1 MRHAADALGGGRVKG
16 WFTTRFRAAIAAA
29 ATLTGKRFGLL
40 VASSVVATSA
50 IVAAAATNGPESSQA
65 AATLLGR
72 ALAAKTAPVA
82 VAPAPAPE
90 PEPEEEAG
98 PVESVSNESTPA
110 PEESIVIPTPEPEPV
125 FIPEE
130 PAPEPAPEPEPE
142 EAPEEEEESAPPPP
156 KPEAG
161 RIKHVFLISLVSSG
175 YQSAFGTTGSTMP
188 YLNGTLRPKG
198 LLLSNYSVLSEAT
211 TPNGVATISG
221 QPPNAATKTDCPT
234 LTEFPPTAK
243 TSSAGILS
251 GEGCVWPV
259 ATNTLA
265 GQLSVAEFT
274 WKAYMEGMVDPTTGE
289 PANCVYQGPEEE
301 EKVELGGYSNRL
313 NPFTHFHSLLDVGE
327 CSEGDVP
334 ITELKKDLKVE
345 KNTPNFSY
353 ISPDLC
359 SAGVTGQCPEG
370 APTGAAAADEWLAE
384 IVPQILESPAYKKDG
399 LLIVTFGGLNPPA
412 PVAEGETPPPAAP
425 NPLKT
430 GAVLVSKFITKGS
443 NDAAPYN
450 PYSLLRSSEELFG
463 LNQMAKAGDKTTK
476 TFAPELLGESGGGS
490 GAKSGGGD

>member
-1 MRHAADALGGGRVKG
+1 VRNWVA
-16 WFTTRFRAAIAAA
+16 TRFRAAIAAGA
-29 ATLTGKRFGLL
+29 SLTGKRFGLL

-50 IVAAAATNGPESSQA
+50 IVAAAATNQPESSQA

-72 ALAAKTAPVA
+72 AIAAKSAPAA

-98 PVESVSNESTPA
+98 PVEPVSHESTPA
-110 PEESIVIPTPEPEPV
+110 PEETIIPTPAPEPV

-130 PAPEPAPEPEPE
+130 PAPEPAPEPKPEE
-142 EAPEEEEESAPPPP
+142 EAPQETAPMPPP

-175 YQSAFGTTGSTMP
+175 YQSAFATTGSTMP

-211 TPNGVATISG
+211 TPNGIAAISG
-221 QPPNAATKTDCPT
+221 QPPNAATKTDCPK

-243 TSSAGILS
+243 TSKAGILS

-265 GQLSVAEFT
+265 GELSVGEFT
-274 WKAYMEGMVDPTTGE
+274 WKAYFEGMVDPTTGE

-327 CSEGDVP
+327 CAEGDVP
-334 ITELKKDLKVE
+334 ITELKNDLKSE
-345 KNTPNFSY
+345 AKTPNFSY

-359 SAGVTGQCPEG
+359 KAGVTGQCPEG
-370 APTGAAAADEWLAE
+370 APTGPAAADEWLAE
-384 IVPQILESPAYKKDG
+384 VVPQILESPAYKKDG
-399 LLIVTFGGLNPPA
+399 LLIISFGGVNPPA
-412 PVAEGETPPPAAP
+412 PVAEGETPPPAPP

-430 GAVLVSKFITKGS
+430 GAVLMSKFITKGS

-450 PYSLLRSSEELFG
+450 PYSLLRSTEELFG
-463 LNQMAKAGDKTTK
+463 LNQLAKAGDKTTK
-476 TFAPELLGESGGGS
+476 TFAPELLGESGGAS
-490 GAKSGGGD
+490 GKKTSGD

>member
-1 MRHAADALGGGRVKG
+1 VKG

-90 PEPEEEAG
+90 PEPELEEG
-98 PVESVSNESTPA
+98 PGPPAVSNESTPA

-142 EAPEEEEESAPPPP
+142 EAPEEEETAPPP

-211 TPNGVATISG
+211 TPNGIATISG

-334 ITELKKDLKVE
+334 LSELKVDLKVE

-370 APTGAAAADEWLAE
+370 APTGGAAADEWLAE
-384 IVPQILESPAYKKDG
+384 IVPQILESPAYKKNG

-450 PYSLLRSSEELFG
+450 PYSLLRSTEELFG
-463 LNQMAKAGDKTTK
+463 LGQLAKAADPKTK
-476 TFAPELLGESGGGS
+476 SFAPPLLGEED
-490 GAKSGGGD
+490 GGD

>member
-1 MRHAADALGGGRVKG
+1 VRDWIASRI
-16 WFTTRFRAAIAAA
+16 RAAIAAGA
-29 ATLTGKRFGLL
+29 SLTGKRFGLL

-50 IVAAAATNGPESSQA
+50 IVAAAATNQPESSQA

-72 ALAAKTAPVA
+72 ALAANRAPVA
-82 VAPAPAPE
+82 VAPAPEPE

-98 PVESVSNESTPA
+98 PAEAVEHESTPEPQPETSFVPAPEPELVLA
-110 PEESIVIPTPEPEPV
+110 PEETT
-125 FIPEE
+125 
-130 PAPEPAPEPEPE
+130 PEPAPEPEPE
-142 EAPEEEEESAPPPP
+142 PEEEAPAETPPP

-161 RIKHVFLISLVSSG
+161 RIKHVFLISLISSG
-175 YQSAFGTTGSTMP
+175 YQSAFGATGSAMP

-221 QPPNAATKTDCPT
+221 QPPNAATEADCPT
-234 LTEFPPTAK
+234 LTEFPPTAT
-243 TSSAGILS
+243 TSSAEVLA

-265 GQLSVAEFT
+265 GQLGVAAFT
-274 WKAYMEGMVDPTTGE
+274 WKAYMEGMADPLTGE

-327 CSEGDVP
+327 CTEGDVP
-334 ITELKKDLKVE
+334 ITELKRDLKVE

-370 APTGAAAADEWLAE
+370 APTGPAAADEWLAE
-384 IVPQILESPAYKKDG
+384 VVPQILESPAYKKDG
-399 LLIVTFGGLNPPA
+399 LLIVTFGGVNPPA
-412 PVAEGETPPPAAP
+412 PVAEGEVPPPAAP

-450 PYSLLRSSEELFG
+450 PYSLLHSTEELFG
-463 LNQMAKAGDKTTK
+463 LTQLAKAGDKKTK
-476 TFAPELLGESGGGS
+476 TFAPELLGENGGESGKKKAGG
-490 GAKSGGGD
+490 

>member
-1 MRHAADALGGGRVKG
+1 MSG
-16 WFTTRFRAAIAAA
+16 WFGTRFRAALAAA
-29 ATLTGKRFGLL
+29 ASLTGKRFGLL

-50 IVAAAATNGPESSQA
+50 IVAAAATNQPESSQA

-72 ALAAKTAPVA
+72 ALAARTAPVA

-90 PEPEEEAG
+90 PEPEVEEEAG
-98 PVESVSNESTPA
+98 PVESVSHESTPL
-110 PEESIVIPTPEPEPV
+110 PEETFIPAPEPEPV
-125 FIPEE
+125 FIPAE
-130 PAPEPAPEPEPE
+130 PAPEPAPEPEAE
-142 EAPEEEEESAPPPP
+142 EAAEEETAPTPPPS

-211 TPNGVATISG
+211 TPNGIATISG
-221 QPPNAATKTDCPT
+221 QPPNAATNTDCPT
-234 LTEFPPTAK
+234 LTEFPPTAT
-243 TSSAGILS
+243 TSNAGILQ

-265 GQLSVAEFT
+265 GQLSVAAFT
-274 WKAYMEGMVDPTTGE
+274 WRAYMEGMADPTTGE

-327 CSEGDVP
+327 CEEEDVP
-334 ITELKKDLKVE
+334 LSELKADLKVE
-345 KNTPNFSY
+345 KKTPNFSY

-370 APTGAAAADEWLAE
+370 APTGPAAADAWLAE

-399 LLIVTFGGLNPPA
+399 LLIVTFGGLNSPA
-412 PVAEGETPPPAAP
+412 PPAEGEIPPPPAP

-450 PYSLLRSSEELFG
+450 PYSLLRSTEELFG

-476 TFAPELLGESGGGS
+476 TFAPELLGESGGDSGS
-490 GAKSGGGD
+490 KSGGGD

>member
-1 MRHAADALGGGRVKG
+1 MKG
-16 WFTTRFRAAIAAA
+16 WFAVRFRAALAAA
-29 ATLTGKRFGLL
+29 ASLTGKRFGLL

-50 IVAAAATNGPESSQA
+50 IVAAAATNQPESSQA

-72 ALAAKTAPVA
+72 ALAARTAPVA
-82 VAPAPAPE
+82 VAPAPEPE
-90 PEPEEEAG
+90 PEPEEEAEPAE
-98 PVESVSNESTPA
+98 PVAEESTPA
-110 PEESIVIPTPEPEPV
+110 PEPSIIPTPAPEPIV
-125 FIPEE
+125 VPE
-130 PAPEPAPEPEPE
+130 EPAPEPEPE
-142 EAPEEEEESAPPPP
+142 PEEEAPEETAPTPPP

-211 TPNGVATISG
+211 TPNGVAAISG
-221 QPPNAATKTDCPT
+221 QPPNAATKADCPT
-234 LTEFPPTAK
+234 LTEFSSTA
-243 TSSAGILS
+243 TTNSAGVLA

-265 GQLSVAEFT
+265 GQLSVADFT

-289 PANCVYQGPEEE
+289 PTNCVYQGPEEE

-334 ITELKKDLKVE
+334 ITELKRDLKVE
-345 KNTPNFSY
+345 KKTPNFSY

-370 APTGAAAADEWLAE
+370 APTGSAAADEWLAE
-384 IVPQILESPAYKKDG
+384 VVPQILESPAYKKDG

-412 PVAEGETPPPAAP
+412 PPAEGETPPPAAP

-450 PYSLLRSSEELFG
+450 PYSLLRSTEELFG
-463 LNQMAKAGDKTTK
+463 LTQLAKAGEKQTK
-476 TFAPELLGESGGGS
+476 TFAPELLG
-490 GAKSGGGD
+490 KSGGD

>member
-1 MRHAADALGGGRVKG
+1 MRG
-16 WFTTRFRAAIAAA
+16 WFTTRIRAALAAA

-50 IVAAAATNGPESSQA
+50 IVAAAATNQPESSQA
-65 AATLLGR
+65 AASLLGR
-72 ALAAKTAPVA
+72 ALAAKTTPVA
-82 VAPAPAPE
+82 VAPAPE
-90 PEPEEEAG
+90 PEPEPEEEFEPA
-98 PVESVSNESTPA
+98 ESVVHESTPE
-110 PEESIVIPTPEPEPV
+110 PEPSIIPTPEPEPIV
-125 FIPEE
+125 IPEE
-130 PAPEPAPEPEPE
+130 TAPEPTPEPEPE
-142 EAPEEEEESAPPPP
+142 EAPEETAPTPPP

-211 TPNGVATISG
+211 TPNGIATISG

-234 LTEFPPTAK
+234 LTEFPPTAT
-243 TSSAGILS
+243 TSNAGILQ

-265 GQLSVAEFT
+265 GQVSVAEFT
-274 WKAYMEGMVDPTTGE
+274 WKAYFEEMKDPTTGE

-370 APTGAAAADEWLAE
+370 APTGPAAADEWLAE
-384 IVPQILESPAYKKDG
+384 VVPQILESPAYKKDG

-412 PVAEGETPPPAAP
+412 PPAEGETPPPPAP

-463 LNQMAKAGDKTTK
+463 LNLMAKAGDTKTK
-476 TFAPELLGESGGGS
+476 TFAPELLG
-490 GAKSGGGD
+490 KSGGD

>member
-1 MRHAADALGGGRVKG
+1 MRHAADALGGGCVKG

-82 VAPAPAPE
+82 AVPAPAPE
-90 PEPEEEAG
+90 PEPVEEAG

-142 EAPEEEEESAPPPP
+142 EAPEEEEAAPPPP

-211 TPNGVATISG
+211 TPNGIATISG

-234 LTEFPPTAK
+234 LTEFPSTAT
-243 TSSAGILS
+243 TSNAGILV

-334 ITELKKDLKVE
+334 LSELKVDLKVE

-384 IVPQILESPAYKKDG
+384 VVPQILESPAYKKDG
-399 LLIVTFGGLNPPA
+399 LLIVTFGGINPPA

-476 TFAPELLGESGGGS
+476 TFAPELLGESGGSSGTKSGS
-490 GAKSGGGD
+490 GD

>member
-1 MRHAADALGGGRVKG
+1 MRG
-16 WFTTRFRAAIAAA
+16 WIVTRLRAALAAGA
-29 ATLTGKRFGLL
+29 SLTGKRFGLL
-40 VASSVVATSA
+40 VASSVVATPA
-50 IVAAAATNGPESSQA
+50 IVAAAATNQPESSQA
-65 AATLLGR
+65 AASLLGR

-82 VAPAPAPE
+82 VAPAPEPE
-90 PEPEEEAG
+90 PEPEEVE
-98 PVESVSNESTPA
+98 PVEPVSHESTPA
-110 PEESIVIPTPEPEPV
+110 PEPSIIPTPEPEPIV
-125 FIPEE
+125 IPEE
-130 PAPEPAPEPEPE
+130 TAPEPTPEPEPE
-142 EAPEEEEESAPPPP
+142 EAPEETAPTPPP

-175 YQSAFGTTGSTMP
+175 YQSAFGTTGSAMP

-198 LLLSNYSVLSEAT
+198 LLLSNYSVVSEAT
-211 TPNGVATISG
+211 TPNGIAAISG

-243 TSSAGILS
+243 TSDAGILQ

-259 ATNTLA
+259 ATNALA
-265 GQLSVAEFT
+265 GQLSVAAFT
-274 WKAYMEGMVDPTTGE
+274 WRAYMEGMADPTTGE

-327 CSEGDVP
+327 CAEEDVP

-370 APTGAAAADEWLAE
+370 APTGTAAADEWLAE
-384 IVPQILESPAYKKDG
+384 IVPQILESPAYKKDR
-399 LLIVTFGGLNPPA
+399 LLIVTFGGVNPPA
-412 PVAEGETPPPAAP
+412 PPVEGETPPPAPP

-430 GAVLVSKFITKGS
+430 GAVLMSKFIAKGS

-463 LNQMAKAGDKTTK
+463 LNLLAKAGDTKTK
-476 TFAPELLGESGGGS
+476 TFAPELLGEN
-490 GAKSGGGD
+490 GGD

>member
-1 MRHAADALGGGRVKG
+1 VKG
-16 WFTTRFRAAIAAA
+16 WFTIRFRAALAAA
-29 ATLTGKRFGLL
+29 ASLTGKRFGLL

-82 VAPAPAPE
+82 VAPAPEPE

-98 PVESVSNESTPA
+98 PVESVSHESTPL
-110 PEESIVIPTPEPEPV
+110 PEETIIPTPEPEPV

-142 EAPEEEEESAPPPP
+142 EAPEEETAPTPPP

-211 TPNGVATISG
+211 TPNGIAAISG

-234 LTEFPPTAK
+234 LTEFPSTAK
-243 TSSAGILS
+243 TSEAGILS

-274 WKAYMEGMVDPTTGE
+274 WKAYMEGMVDPLTGE

-301 EKVELGGYSNRL
+301 EKVQLGGYSNRL

-353 ISPDLC
+353 ISPALC

-370 APTGAAAADEWLAE
+370 APTGPAAADEWLAE
-384 IVPQILESPAYKKDG
+384 VVPQILESPAYKKDG
-399 LLIVTFGGLNPPA
+399 LLIVTFGGINPPA
-412 PVAEGETPPPAAP
+412 PVAEGETPPAAAP

-476 TFAPELLGESGGGS
+476 TFAPELLGESS
-490 GAKSGGGD
+490 GD

>member
-1 MRHAADALGGGRVKG
+1 MA
-16 WFTTRFRAAIAAA
+16 WFTTRFRAALAAA

-72 ALAAKTAPVA
+72 ALAAKNAPVA
-82 VAPAPAPE
+82 VAPAPEPE
-90 PEPEEEAG
+90 PEPVEEAG
-98 PVESVSNESTPA
+98 PIESVTNESTPL
-110 PEESIVIPTPEPEPV
+110 PEETFIPTPEPEPV

-142 EAPEEEEESAPPPP
+142 EAPEEEPAQTPPP

-211 TPNGVATISG
+211 TPNGIATISG

-243 TSSAGILS
+243 TSEAGILA

-265 GQLSVAEFT
+265 GQLSVAAFT
-274 WKAYMEGMVDPTTGE
+274 WRAYMEGMADPTTGE

-327 CSEGDVP
+327 CAEEDVP

-370 APTGAAAADEWLAE
+370 APTGPAAADEWLAE

-463 LNQMAKAGDKTTK
+463 LTQMAKAGDKTTK
-476 TFAPELLGESGGGS
+476 TFAPELLGESGSGS
-490 GAKSGGGD
+490 GSKSEGSSGSKSGGGD

>member
-1 MRHAADALGGGRVKG
+1 MRG
-16 WFTTRFRAAIAAA
+16 WFTTRIRAALAAA

-50 IVAAAATNGPESSQA
+50 IVAAAATNQPESSQA
-65 AATLLGR
+65 AASLLGR
-72 ALAAKTAPVA
+72 ALAAKTTPVA
-82 VAPAPAPE
+82 VAPAPE
-90 PEPEEEAG
+90 PEPEPEEEFEPA
-98 PVESVSNESTPA
+98 ESVVHESTPE
-110 PEESIVIPTPEPEPV
+110 PEPSIIPTPEPEPIV
-125 FIPEE
+125 IPEE
-130 PAPEPAPEPEPE
+130 TAPEPTPEPEPE
-142 EAPEEEEESAPPPP
+142 EAPEETAPTPPP

-211 TPNGVATISG
+211 TPNGIATISG

-234 LTEFPPTAK
+234 LTEFPPTAT
-243 TSSAGILS
+243 TSNAGILQ

-265 GQLSVAEFT
+265 GQVSVAEFT
-274 WKAYMEGMVDPTTGE
+274 WKAYFEEMKDPTTGE

-370 APTGAAAADEWLAE
+370 APTGPAAADEWLAE
-384 IVPQILESPAYKKDG
+384 VVPQILESPAYKKDG

-412 PVAEGETPPPAAP
+412 PPAEGETPPPPAP

-430 GAVLVSKFITKGS
+430 GAVLISKFITKGS

-463 LNQMAKAGDKTTK
+463 LNLMAKAGDTKTK
-476 TFAPELLGESGGGS
+476 TFAPELLG
-490 GAKSGGGD
+490 KSGGD